1 MKKLLFA
8 LLSVLFVACSCGD
21 ANAQIAWPGGSATVQ
36 TLTSADTSVTVR
48 NNLSFINYGTLTA
61 AQTVRLTNVR
71 GLRAGA
77 QLYISSTNAQSGGV
91 ALNMPTL
98 VISTGDTLTL
108 DSGVTTIVGLFWD
121 GSQYQIL
128 QKSTY

>member
-1 MKKLLFA
+1 MKKLAFA

-21 ANAQIAWPGGSATVQ
+21 ADAQIAWPGGSATVSA
-36 TLTSADTSVTVR
+36 LTSADTSVTVR
-48 NNLSFINYGTLTA
+48 NNLSYLSYGTLTA
-61 AQTVRLTNVR
+61 DQTMRLTNAR

-91 ALNMPTL
+91 DLRMPTL

-108 DSGVTTIVGLFWD
+108 DSGVTTIVGLLWD
-121 GSQYQIL
+121 GSQYRIL